1 MGVRNKRTNNRDG
14 SNQWKCNKRYSNECL
29 EKKRV
34 VLEAFQIY
42 LDILEN
48 KVNVDIVIE
57 LYKVKKAIFDSKNK

>member
-1 MGVRNKRTNNRDG
+1 M
-14 SNQWKCNKRYSNECL
+14 SW
-29 EKKRV
+29 KKRV